1 MKANPFQIPYRSLTY
16 HLVDADSRTESI
28 GWTSGSLTSNSHTLL
43 IFAKGKGSLHIDQHV
58 LTITPGK
65 CYLLCP
71 GTTYQV
77 HNGTDNAIQYST
89 LAFAVIQVGEQQ
101 HTTYKDELIPGK
113 FELCAYPSSHLL
125 RLIESLHSNGEY
137 SSNIHWVQQHAKF
150 HELLVFLLQQNI
162 QADREPTSVQ
172 AVESVIQYVDEH
184 YMYPD
189 LTVKQLAEMAELST
203 WRFTHIFQ
211 ERTGKKPLHYLTDLR
226 INRAKELL
234 AQRNEPLRNIA
245 QEIGYTDEYYF
256 SRRFRQI
263 TGMSPKQFAERMDVS
278 KRVND
283 WTGHEVDIPS
293 VPNRILYYGET
304 FGDLLAIGMR
314 PMAGNCLTN
323 THNQQ
328 ADIQYALDISHRKN
342 SIETMEW
349 KPDLIILAH
358 ADEKEYRWFSKIA
371 PTVTFNSFA
380 PLAHRLHTLG
390 DWLGRAHEADQWLNW
405 YRTRTDNMWRELQQ
419 AMKPSETASVFVY
432 DHGSRLFV
440 MGMSGLSTGLYH
452 ARGFQPPEPIRKVL
466 NDGLGYKE
474 ISTEELPF
482 FAGDRIFMLIP
493 GNAVSRQAAEDMMQ
507 SSLWDNLPAVRNGL
521 VHVLGAER
529 WNYGDA
535 RTLVKLLN
543 LLPELLL
550 STSTSK
556 NRLIVSQ

>member
-1 MKANPFQIPYRSLTY
+1 MKANPSQIPYRSLTY
-16 HLVDADSRTESI
+16 HLVEADSRTESI

-43 IFAKGKGSLHIDQHV
+43 IFAKGKGSLHVRQHV

-71 GTTYQV
+71 GTTYQI
-77 HNGTDNAIQYST
+77 HNGMDNAVQYSRLT
-89 LAFAVIQVGEQQ
+89 FTVIQVDEQQ
-101 HTTYKDELIPGK
+101 HMTYKGELIPGK
-113 FELCAYPSSHLL
+113 FDLCAYPSSHLL
-125 RLIESLHSNGEY
+125 RLIESLHSKDEY
-137 SSNIHWVQQHAKF
+137 SSHIHWVQQHARF
-150 HELLVFLLQQNI
+150 HELLAFLLQQNI
-162 QADREPTSVQ
+162 QSDHAPTSVQ

-184 YMYPD
+184 YMHPD
-189 LTVKQLAEMAELST
+189 LTVKQLADMAELST

-283 WTGHEVDIPS
+283 WTGHEVDIPT
-293 VPNRILYYGET
+293 VPRRILYYGET
-304 FGDLLAIGMR
+304 FGDLLAIGMQ
-314 PMAGNCLTN
+314 PMAGPCSNN
-323 THNQQ
+323 TLNQQ

-342 SIETMEW
+342 SIETIEW

-358 ADEKEYRWFSKIA
+358 ADEKEYRRFSKIA

-380 PLAHRLHTLG
+380 PLAQRLHTLG
-390 DWLGRAHEADQWLNW
+390 DWLGRAHEADQWLNG
-405 YRTRTDNMWRELQQ
+405 YRTRTYNMWRELQQ
-419 AMKPSETASVFVY
+419 AMKPGETASIFVF

-440 MGMSGLSTGLYH
+440 MGMSGLSAGLYH
-452 ARGFQPPEPIRKVL
+452 AHGFQPTEPIRKVL

-482 FAGDRIFMLIP
+482 YAGDRIFMLIP
-493 GNAVSRQAAEDMMQ
+493 GNAISKQAAKVMMQ
-507 SSLWDNLPAVRNGL
+507 SPLWGNLPAVRNGL
-521 VHVLGAER
+521 IHVLEAEH
-529 WNYGDA
+529 WNNGDA
-535 RTLVKLLN
+535 HTLVKLLN
-543 LLPELLL
+543 LLPELLW
-550 STSTSK
+550 STSCTT
-556 NRLIVSQ
+556 